1 VALGQ
6 RHLVDGAAMRRVGL
20 VAYWYPPRQAAGA
33 LRAAALARY
42 LPAFGWEPVVVTVRP
57 RGSLYLP
64 ADGVLSGPQEVPA
77 PDLATPDRA
86 WHAIAAGAVEAV
98 RGPAALETLKTENVL
113 ASRRPL
119 ARAAHWAYRQVLAF
133 PDDTWPWL
141 VDRGS
146 VARLLAARGVSAIVS
161 TSPPPTAH
169 LVAAAAASRLGV
181 PWIADYRD
189 PWSQRSAWRRA
200 WPLAPLEARLERRT
214 LSGAAHVVAV
224 SAPLADGL
232 RRLLASPHVTV
243 VPNGFD
249 PADRDLPVRDP
260 VPIPGDRF
268 TLVHTGTLTH
278 GSRDPGLVFEALDG
292 LVARGAL
299 AADRLEL
306 WFIGRHLE
314 VARRAASRWPRLAAA
329 VRYAPQVSRA
339 AALDAQRR
347 ATVLL
352 ALGSPDAAY
361 DADVPTKAFEY
372 LDAGRPVLGVA
383 SHGSA
388 LAALLAETRGGRV
401 VTSAAEAACVLADW
415 LAMWRRD
422 GVVEAGGDAAAIA
435 RYERRRLTGA
445 FARVLDRTVDA
456 ARAPV
461 PQAQ

>member
-1 VALGQ
+1 
-6 RHLVDGAAMRRVGL
+6 MRRVGL

-64 ADGVLSGPQEVPA
+64 KEGVGPVPQEVPV
-77 PDLATPDRA
+77 PVLATPDRA
-86 WHAIAAGAVEAV
+86 WHAIAAGAVEAM
-98 RGPAALETLKTENVL
+98 RGPTALEMLKTENVL
-113 ASRRPL
+113 ASRRPF

-146 VARLLAARGVSAIVS
+146 VARVLAARGVSAIVS

-169 LVAAAAASRLGV
+169 IVAAGAASRLGV

-189 PWSQRSAWRRA
+189 PWSQRSAWRRT
-200 WPLAPLEARLERRT
+200 WPLSGLEARLERRT
-214 LSGAAHVVAV
+214 LAGAAHVVAV
-224 SAPLADGL
+224 SSPLADGL
-232 RRLLASPHVTV
+232 RRLLSCQVTV

-249 PADRDLPVRDP
+249 PADRVLPVRDP

-278 GSRDPGLVFEALDG
+278 GSRDPGLVFAAMDG
-292 LVARGAL
+292 LVARGAI

-314 VARRAASRWPRLAAA
+314 VARRAAARWPRLATA
-329 VRYAPQVSRA
+329 VRYAPQVSRG

-352 ALGSPDAAY
+352 VLGSPDAAH

-401 VTSAAEAACVLADW
+401 VTTAAEAACALADW
-415 LAMWRRD
+415 LAAWRRD
-422 GVVEAGGDAAAIA
+422 GVVDAGSDAAAIA
-435 RYERRRLTGA
+435 RYERRRLTAA
-445 FARVLDRTVDA
+445 FAQVLDRTVDA
-456 ARAPV
+456 ARPPV
-461 PQAQ
+461 PRAQ